1 MTTTID
7 PSDVMEIP
15 RQFRLQWED
24 AQQRYVLLYPEGM
37 VELSMSAGE
46 ILKRVDGAVSIA
58 DIVRSLEQ
66 AFPGAALR
74 QDVLEFLGVAH
85 ERNWIRKRQAG

>member
-7 PSDVMEIP
+7 LSDVMEIP
-15 RQFRLQWED
+15 RHFRLQWED

-46 ILKRVDGAVSIA
+46 ILKRVDGAVSVA
-58 DIVRSLEQ
+58 DIVRSLDL

-74 QDVLEFLGVAH
+74 QDVLEFLGTAH
-85 ERNWIRKRQAG
+85 ERNWVRKRQAG